1 MHYIKVEKDFLK
13 KHFKFPIHNGFRQI
27 KLELKNNRDY
37 NAVITLSAN
46 ETIYNEQVDTMD
58 KIEALALSGVI
69 YHINIKTYINR
80 RTPGALKYDDFEF
93 TQCLPK
99 EDSFPI
105 LHTLVARIGK
115 MAELLNKKWYGWD
128 H

>member
-1 MHYIKVEKDFLK
+1 MHYIKEEKDFLK

-27 KLELKNNRDY
+27 KLELKNNSDY

>member
-27 KLELKNNRDY
+27 KLELKDNRDY

-80 RTPGALKYDDFEF
+80 RTPGAL
-93 TQCLPK
+93 
-99 EDSFPI
+99 
-105 LHTLVARIGK
+105 R
-115 MAELLNKKWYGWD
+115 
-128 H
+128 